1 MPLENLHKNAFKAA
15 EASRCADEQGKYWEM
30 HDRIFANQNA
40 LEQWTPHA
48 EAIGL
53 DVAKFEDCMKTGRQ
67 AARVRADMAEAQKA
81 GLTGTPAFLLAY
93 VDPKSTKVKS
103 VSRLVGAQPFTAF
116 KAAIDKLLEGEPK
129 GPKERGK

>member
-1 MPLENLHKNAFKAA
+1 
-15 EASRCADEQGKYWEM
+15 M
-30 HDRIFANQNA
+30 HDRIFANQND

-116 KAAIDKLLEGEPK
+116 KEVIDKLLEGEPK
-129 GPKERGK
+129 GAKEREK